1 MSGLK
6 PVLVELKG
14 SDRFL
19 RLLPGAPVT
28 AGMKSGY
35 VTLKPG
41 ESVGEHKTEAKEE
54 SIIIFEGRAEVIV
67 EGKLMF
73 TAGKESLVYIPPET
87 NHDIRNSSDGPL
99 RYVYVVAPV

>member
-1 MSGLK
+1 L
-6 PVLVELKG
+6 
-14 SDRFL
+14 
-19 RLLPGAPVT
+19 
-28 AGMKSGY
+28 
-35 VTLKPG
+35 
-41 ESVGEHKTEAKEE
+41 
-54 SIIIFEGRAEVIV
+54 IIIVEGRAEVIV